1 MSSSDTDS
9 SAESTLSLNSENFR
23 KLSTVLPE
31 IREVDLEE
39 IPQVRTLSIQAP
51 ARPWFLNVAIAI

>member
-1 MSSSDTDS
+1 MSSSDADS
-9 SAESTLSLNSENFR
+9 SAESTLSLNSETFR

-51 ARPWFLNVAIAI
+51 ARPWFLNAAIAI

>member
-9 SAESTLSLNSENFR
+9 SAESTLSLNSETFR
-23 KLSTVLPE
+23 KLSAVLPE

-51 ARPWFLNVAIAI
+51 ARPWFLNAAIAI